1 MTAAGLYF
9 KPVYGDTIM
18 QNIEINSLEDA
29 GRTTAVW
36 SADISEK
43 PTRLESV
50 AFALLPASVILV
62 VAAVLLVAL
71 L

>member
-1 MTAAGLYF
+1 
-9 KPVYGDTIM
+9 M
-18 QNIEINSLEDA
+18 QNVEIKSLEDA

-50 AFALLPASVILV
+50 AFALLPASLILV
-62 VAAVLLVAL
+62 VAAILLVAL

>member
-1 MTAAGLYF
+1 
-9 KPVYGDTIM
+9 M
-18 QNIEINSLEDA
+18 QHIEIKSLEDA

-36 SADISEK
+36 SNDIYEK

-50 AFALLPASVILV
+50 AFALLPASLILV
-62 VAAVLLVAL
+62 VAAILLVAL